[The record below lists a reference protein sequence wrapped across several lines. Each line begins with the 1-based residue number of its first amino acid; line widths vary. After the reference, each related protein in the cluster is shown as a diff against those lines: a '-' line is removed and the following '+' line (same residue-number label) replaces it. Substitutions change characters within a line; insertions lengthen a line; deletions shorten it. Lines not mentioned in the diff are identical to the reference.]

1 MISKIGS
8 PLLTGDLIKDI
19 GDMPIEVTL
28 IDTHTKEVV
37 TDVSDQGSS
46 TNVNMWKRRAA
57 TCNDD
62 EETSS
67 PLEKA

>member
-1 MISKIGS
+1 MANNITFHAVFSDS
-8 PLLTGDLIKDI
+8 EST
-19 GDMPIEVTL
+19 
-28 IDTHTKEVV
+28 V

-46 TNVNMWKRRAA
+46 TNVNMRKRRVA